1 VKSLRELLDEFP
13 PELQKQAR
21 EFVESLVA
29 RGNKKQGG
37 TLRQD
42 WAGALKDYREK
53 FTALDLEAKA
63 SEWRGD

>member
-1 VKSLRELLDEFP
+1 MKSLRELFDELP

-29 RGNKKQGG
+29 KKHKKQRG

-42 WAGALKDYREK
+42 WAGALKDYRAK
-53 FTALDLEAKA
+53 FTALDLQAKA